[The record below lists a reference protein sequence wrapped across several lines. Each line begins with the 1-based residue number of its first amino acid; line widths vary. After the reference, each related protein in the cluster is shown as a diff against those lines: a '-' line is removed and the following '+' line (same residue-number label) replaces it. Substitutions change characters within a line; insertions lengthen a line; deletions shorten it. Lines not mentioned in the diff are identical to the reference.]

1 LLTYVLKE
9 NNLPLYEQVYQYIK
23 ADILNG
29 VLKPGEKLPSKR
41 TFANNNGIS
50 TITIQNA
57 YDQLISEGYIYT
69 IPKKGYYVADIAQM
83 AKLKGQPKLTL
94 DIRLPKEPPEYR
106 IDLSNNR
113 VNPDHFPF
121 SVWAK
126 LSREII
132 AAKSRE
138 LMEPSPTGGI
148 YELRSAIAEHL
159 KSFRGMLVDPDQ
171 IIIGAGTEYLYGQLI
186 ELLGFNLK
194 YGVENPGYGKIYQI
208 YKSHSVDCGY
218 VDMDS
223 NGIIIDELEKKNIDI
238 IHISPS
244 HHFPTGI
251 IMPVSRRYEL
261 LGWAASSDKRYI
273 IEDEYD
279 SEFRFDRHP
288 IPALQTMDVQDK
300 VIYINTFT
308 KTLSSTI
315 RVSYMVLPQSL
326 AEKYY
331 KKMSFYSCTVSN
343 FEQYTLAEFI
353 NKGYFEKHINRMQK
367 YYLNKRDRLLNIIE
381 RSPLSSHVEISEKDS
396 GLHFLMKIKTTLP
409 DSEVVLKLQQNGI
422 KVTALSQYY
431 KETSNDSEHVFI
443 INYSF
448 VNEENLEMAVKTIYQ
463 SGILLTL
470 S

>member
-1 LLTYVLKE
+1 MLTYSFDNIGSDCLYIYLYKCIKNDIIQRILK
-9 NNLPLYEQVYQYIK
+9 
-23 ADILNG
+23 A
-29 VLKPGEKLPSKR
+29 GEKLPSKR
-41 TFANNNGIS
+41 NLARNLNIS
-50 TITIQNA
+50 VITVENA
-57 YDQLISEGYIYT
+57 YEQLIAEGYIYSV
-69 IPKKGYYVADIAQM
+69 PKKGFFVS
-83 AKLKGQPKLTL
+83 
-94 DIRLPKEPPEYR
+94 E
-106 IDLSNNR
+106 
-113 VNPDHFPF
+113 VNPSPVEAGNINMDNVKLSSGESVYFADFTSNQTRAEHFPF
-121 SVWAK
+121 S
-126 LSREII
+126 I
-132 AAKSRE
+132 ARDNS
-138 LMEPSPTGGI
+138 S
-148 YELRSAIAEHL
+148 SV
-159 KSFRGMLVDPDQ
+159 SFK
-171 IIIGAGTEYLYGQLI
+171 QLI
-186 ELLGFNLK
+186 ELLGFSRK

>member
-1 LLTYVLKE
+1 MTV
-9 NNLPLYEQVYQYIK
+9 
-23 ADILNG
+23 
-29 VLKPGEKLPSKR
+29 
-41 TFANNNGIS
+41 
-50 TITIQNA
+50 
-57 YDQLISEGYIYT
+57 
-69 IPKKGYYVADIAQM
+69 M
-83 AKLKGQPKLTL
+83 
-94 DIRLPKEPPEYR
+94 PE
-106 IDLSNNR
+106 
-113 VNPDHFPF
+113 
-121 SVWAK
+121 
-126 LSREII
+126 
-132 AAKSRE
+132 
-138 LMEPSPTGGI
+138 
-148 YELRSAIAEHL
+148 
-159 KSFRGMLVDPDQ
+159 Q

-186 ELLGFNLK
+186 ELLGFNRK

-367 YYLNKRDRLLNIIE
+367 YYLDKRDRLLNIIE
-381 RSPLSSHVEISEKDS
+381 KSPLSSYVEISEKDS

-409 DSEVVLKLQQNGI
+409 DNEVVLKLQQKGI

-431 KETSNDSEHVFI
+431 KEASNNSEHVFI

-448 VNEENLEMAVKTIYQ
+448 VKEENLEMAVKTIYQ